1 MIGLKVKY
9 LNEKKCLQV
18 LQLTKYKELEK
29 ELKKNDRYIYIY
41 IYIVIYIYILL
52 YCYNKK

>member
-18 LQLTKYKELEK
+18 LQLTRYKELEK
-29 ELKKNDRYIYIY
+29 ELKEIDQYTHIY
-41 IYIVIYIYILL
+41 IYIVIIKSKLNSY
-52 YCYNKK
+52 